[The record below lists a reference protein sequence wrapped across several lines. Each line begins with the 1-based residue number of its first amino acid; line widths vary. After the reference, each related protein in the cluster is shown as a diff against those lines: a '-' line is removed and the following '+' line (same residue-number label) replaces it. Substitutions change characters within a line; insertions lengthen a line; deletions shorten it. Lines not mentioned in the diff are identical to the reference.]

1 MSLTDK
7 TMLVTVDGPIASQ
20 TFPIYRQSP
29 LLFLYISSFPHIV
42 LYLPTL
48 FMICTH
54 AFVMIRAEILIPKI
68 SCDITSFPVYNTKS
82 LKILKG

>member
-1 MSLTDK
+1 
-7 TMLVTVDGPIASQ
+7 MLVTVDGPIA

-29 LLFLYISSFPHIV
+29 LLFLYISSSPHIV

-54 AFVMIRAEILIPKI
+54 AFVMIRVEILIPKI